1 MSFVGKKGDTIH
13 LPSPRRGS
21 AAAKVANTKVNVD
34 FATESEVQILIDKH
48 FARGIAIEDI
58 LEKQAL
64 TSLRRFYTDDIGYSL
79 AVQQDTDIIQLGR
92 EANNGA
98 GTNVYATAYIGGD
111 GATAYVAGSNNETAI
126 TDPGLRRM
134 IQRLDDNDVPMD
146 ERFIVLPP
154 SSKNSMLGIAR
165 FTEQAFRGDGE
176 ALKTGM
182 FGSVYGL
189 DAFVTTNCDTASGSN
204 AARVALIGH
213 PDAWVM
219 VEQQGIRVQTEYE
232 LIELSTIMVAD
243 TIYGVKLIRDGAD
256 AEVPASLFAMA
267 VPA

>member
-1 MSFVGKKGDTIH
+1 
-13 LPSPRRGS
+13 
-21 AAAKVANTKVNVD
+21 
-34 FATESEVQILIDKH
+34 
-48 FARGIAIEDI
+48 
-58 LEKQAL
+58 
-64 TSLRRFYTDDIGYSL
+64 
-79 AVQQDTDIIQLGR
+79 
-92 EANNGA
+92 
-98 GTNVYATAYIGGD
+98 
-111 GATAYVAGSNNETAI
+111 
-126 TDPGLRRM
+126 M